1 MARVRPMLP
10 GIPVMVLTISER
22 RGITTARV
30 VVVPA
35 KRPKTATRLMAFPIQ
50 PSTLLPNSGRQV
62 SEIFVCVF
70 PHVQHKSEDH
80 RQGDVEAQG
89 IGPQWNK
96 G

>member
-1 MARVRPMLP
+1 MRAMQNRMTRVRPMLP
-10 GIPVMVLTISER
+10 GMPVMVLTISER

-62 SEIFVCVF
+62 SEIFCLPFSRTCSINPKTTARVM
-70 PHVQHKSEDH
+70 
-80 RQGDVEAQG
+80 
-89 IGPQWNK
+89 
-96 G
+96 